1 MKNRYFLC
9 LFLPFLILTSCNPNQ
24 ETTTDTT
31 STTTTDTTTTSY
43 NPEEVKK
50 LKELLDKQNFSSFY
64 ERAFTAQ
71 FKQDFNVFHSDKNEG
86 TNAVDFL
93 SYHAASAFGYQY
105 AVTPEKYEEITSKE
119 SYNAFDLMSGGKGD
133 YGLLQSA
140 QVRNYSCEYDEDEET
155 LSEIE
160 TNSRFVQLI
169 NTKFTQDNFQVDSEF
184 SYTDDIDSSN
194 SSHILFNGL
203 IDKEELLSN
212 VSTDALAA
220 LFSSINLYDGPRIVQ
235 VIDMLYFNI
244 VASLKEQDEAKIG
257 AFIYE
262 NQVTMEEGEDVISV
276 TFHLDNEE
284 MRTLFSDNE
293 VFPGIVDGTLFYDKE
308 SGEFQRFKYAIN
320 YSEERGTQ
328 NQDSVSAALY
338 TFDVEGDSDD
348 KMAHQDPYIRP
359 DPVVYDDVVSLM
371 NDMIAGIIPPNF

>member
-1 MKNRYFLC
+1 MKNKYFLC
-9 LFLPFLILTSCNPNQ
+9 LLLPFLMLTSCNPNE
-24 ETTTDTT
+24 ETTTTITDTT
-31 STTTTDTTTTSY
+31 ATTTTSF
-43 NPEEVKK
+43 NQEEVKK

-93 SYHAASAFGYQY
+93 SYHASSAFGYQY
-105 AVTPEKYEEITSKE
+105 AVTPEKYEEITSNG

-140 QVRNYSCEYDEDEET
+140 QVRNYSCEYDEDKET
-155 LSEIE
+155 LSEVE

-244 VASLKEQDEAKIG
+244 VASLKEQDDAKIG
-257 AFIYE
+257 AFIQE

-293 VFPGIVDGTLFYDKE
+293 VFPGIVDGTLSYDKE
-308 SGEFQRFKYAIN
+308 SGEFQHFKYTIN

-359 DPVVYDDVVSLM
+359 DPVVYDDVVSFM

>member
-1 MKNRYFLC
+1 MKNKYFLC
-9 LFLPFLILTSCNPNQ
+9 LLLPFLILTSCNPNK
-24 ETTTDTT
+24 ETTRDTT
-31 STTTTDTTTTSY
+31 ATNTETTTTSY
-43 NPEEVKK
+43 HPEEVKI

-105 AVTPEKYEEITSKE
+105 AVTPEKYEEITSNG

-155 LSEIE
+155 LSEME
-160 TNSRFVQLI
+160 THSRFLQLI

-184 SYTDDIDSSN
+184 SYTDYIDNSN

-203 IDKEELLSN
+203 IEKEELLSN
-212 VSTDALAA
+212 VSTDALSA

-244 VASLKEQDEAKIG
+244 VASLKEQDDAKIG
-257 AFIYE
+257 AFIQE
-262 NQVTMEEGEDVISV
+262 NQVTMEENEDVISV

-293 VFPGIVDGTLFYDKE
+293 VFPGIVDGTLSYDKE
-308 SGEFQRFKYAIN
+308 SGEFQHFKYTIN
-320 YSEERGTQ
+320 YSEERGAQ

-348 KMAHQDPYIRP
+348 KMIHQDPYIRP
-359 DPVVYDDVVSLM
+359 DPVVYDDVVSFM

>member
-1 MKNRYFLC
+1 MKNKYFLC
-9 LFLPFLILTSCNPNQ
+9 LLLPFLILTSCNPN
-24 ETTTDTT
+24 EENTTSTTTDTT
-31 STTTTDTTTTSY
+31 ATTTTSST
-43 NPEEVKK
+43 PEEVNE
-50 LKELLDKQNFSSFY
+50 LKELLDKQTFSPFY

-93 SYHAASAFGYQY
+93 SYHASSAFGYQY

-140 QVRNYSCEYDEDEET
+140 QVRNYSCKYDEDEET
-155 LSEIE
+155 LSETE
-160 TNSRFVQLI
+160 NNSRFVQLI
-169 NTKFTQDNFQVDSEF
+169 NTKFTEDNFQVDSEF
-184 SYTDDIDSSN
+184 SYTDYIDTSN
-194 SSHILFNGL
+194 SSHIAFNGL

-212 VSTDALAA
+212 VSTDALST

-235 VIDMLYFNI
+235 VIDTIYFNI
-244 VASLKEQDEAKIG
+244 VASLKEQDDSKIG
-257 AFIYE
+257 AFIQE

-284 MRTLFSDNE
+284 MRALFSENE
-293 VFPGIVDGTLFYDKE
+293 VFPGIVDGTLSYDKE
-308 SGEFQRFKYAIN
+308 SGEFQHFKYTIN
-320 YSEERGTQ
+320 YSEESGTQ

-359 DPVVYDDVVSLM
+359 DPVVYDDVVSFM
-371 NDMIAGIIPPNF
+371 NDMIAGIIPPNL

>member
-1 MKNRYFLC
+1 MKNKYFLC
-9 LFLPFLILTSCNPNQ
+9 LLLPFLILTSCNPKE
-24 ETTTDTT
+24 ETTRDTT
-31 STTTTDTTTTSY
+31 VTNTETTTTSY
-43 NPEEVKK
+43 NSEEVKK

-105 AVTPEKYEEITSKE
+105 AVTPEKYEEITSND

-160 TNSRFVQLI
+160 THSRFLQLI

-184 SYTDDIDSSN
+184 SYTDYIDNSN

-212 VSTDALAA
+212 VSTDALSA

-244 VASLKEQDEAKIG
+244 VASLKEQDDAKIG
-257 AFIYE
+257 EFIFE
-262 NQVTMEEGEDVISV
+262 NQVTMEENEDAIQV

-293 VFPGIVDGTLFYDKE
+293 VFPGIVDGTLSYDKE
-308 SGEFQRFKYAIN
+308 SGEFQHFKYTIN
-320 YSEERGTQ
+320 YSEESGAQ

-359 DPVVYDDVVSLM
+359 DPVVYDDVVSFM